1 VVVSAA
7 LRLSVP
13 QPEVLR
19 YRSNAEPLPPPPA
32 KPFAHRRL
40 RPGEEKLV
48 SESKTVFLPRRE
60 KVGFGFHIDE
70 NGVVDGLAKT
80 ENGAQIATGLSIGMR
95 LLAVDAVYIHSTA
108 EVSELLAKHAVGRA
122 ARFELRPAPPAAEE
136 VFAEKKQEKAKQ
148 QAAIDAALMAASK
161 PYGKKFEVW
170 EAEEVRNAPRF
181 SASILDR
188 SCQSVDR
195 LSRQARDKSNTS
207 RTQTQIL
214 WFLCIAGRDR
224 ACEAR
229 EGGVDADR
237 FELSRRDGAAG
248 SCADGRSP

>member
-170 EAEEVRNAPRF
+170 EAEQVRGTLLAFLRLF
-181 SASILDR
+181 LTIHVKAIV
-188 SCQSVDR
+188 CQDR
-195 LSRQARDKSNTS
+195 LGTKVTQAELKHKKFVVSLHCRQR
-207 RTQTQIL
+207 
-214 WFLCIAGRDR
+214 
-224 ACEAR
+224 
-229 EGGVDADR
+229 
-237 FELSRRDGAAG
+237 
-248 SCADGRSP
+248 

>member
-1 VVVSAA
+1 
-7 LRLSVP
+7 
-13 QPEVLR
+13 
-19 YRSNAEPLPPPPA
+19 
-32 KPFAHRRL
+32 
-40 RPGEEKLV
+40 
-48 SESKTVFLPRRE
+48 
-60 KVGFGFHIDE
+60 
-70 NGVVDGLAKT
+70 
-80 ENGAQIATGLSIGMR
+80 MR

-195 LSRQARDKSNTS
+195 LSRQARDKSNTN
-207 RTQTQIL
+207 RTQTQKVCGFSALQAEIE
-214 WFLCIAGRDR
+214 R
-224 ACEAR
+224 AKREKEALTLTVSSSVAETAR
-229 EGGVDADR
+229 QEVALMADR
-237 FELSRRDGAAG
+237 PDLQEAQEVLVDWIGE
-248 SCADGRSP
+248 RSATQQVRNRGLFSPLI